1 MKCIKCNSDI
11 PDGVSVC
18 PVCNSDLSQV
28 TLENITQNNT
38 VPIDTS
44 VLPTVPDTPVLP
56 SDQGINVSNGV
67 QANASVEVS
76 ATNGLEQ
83 NNVSSPEVQ
92 NVGVT
97 PGVTS
102 EVTPTNVQ
110 ENSAVGVQQ
119 ENVQATNL
127 NNGVPSAT
135 PSVAEDASANINV
148 NIAMPEQGSAAA
160 YASVTSAQT
169 PEQPQAPTQV
179 VNDINPD
186 FIAPNGESV
195 KLGNTLSPE
204 NKKKNNKKNLII
216 IIAIVGVLLVIG
228 IVFFLYY
235 NSQYKS
241 SSKRIEAIVS
251 ALSVKTKSLKN
262 DVINKSSGTY
272 DLSLTVS
279 SKENN
284 MSIKADGTYAVDLS
298 GKAMDYTVNLSS
310 LNLGEELIDTPINLE
325 LYLNESRIYVL
336 LQNYFDNYIYDEV
349 DGLSTIFDAN
359 EQNNVD
365 YVSVVNA
372 IRGSLTSSL
381 KSMSN
386 TQTVD
391 KVNIHGTSKKSNII
405 KINFNERN
413 RKVFF
418 RAFFRNLANNKKFIS
433 ECAKLS
439 EMSED
444 ELKSKLEDAA
454 SDEEIAKDMKD
465 LNIEIY
471 TAMFGEELNGIKISW
486 EGTSERDVLEIYPTT
501 NGYGLSLKEGSQNV
515 LDLTYESSSKS
526 TSTTVENALKLGAVF
541 YNEGNAYNIDL
552 SYKNVRDVNP
562 KDAKINVKNSINR
575 KYLTEEQKQSII
587 QASQNAG
594 TIGLYLPS
602 ILSIYLNGGVSTTPD
617 IPLEEG
623 GLPINSPDDGY
634 TITGGEITGITDC
647 TENPSLCE

>member
-18 PVCNSDLSQV
+18 PVCNADLSQV

-67 QANASVEVS
+67 QANAAVEVS

-83 NNVSSPEVQ
+83 NNIPSPEVQ
-92 NVGVT
+92 NVDAT
-97 PGVTS
+97 PGVTP
-102 EVTPTNVQ
+102 EVAPTNLQ
-110 ENSAVGVQQ
+110 ENNVVGVQQ
-119 ENVQATNL
+119 ENREPMAENTGTPNI
-127 NNGVPSAT
+127 VPNVAQEDSANT
-135 PSVAEDASANINV
+135 NINV
-148 NIAMPEQGSAAA
+148 GVQGQNGATPENTGAPAE
-160 YASVTSAQT
+160 TSA
-169 PEQPQAPTQV
+169 QV

-216 IIAIVGVLLVIG
+216 IIAIIGVLLVIG

-241 SSKRIEAIVS
+241 SGKRIEAIVS

-272 DLSLTVS
+272 DLSLSVS

-284 MSIKADGTYAVDLS
+284 MSLKADGTYAVDLS

-310 LNLGEELIDTPINLE
+310 LNLGEELIDTPVNLE

-372 IRGSLTSSL
+372 IRVSLTSSL

-471 TAMFGEELNGIKISW
+471 TAMFDEELNGIKISW

-526 TSTTVENALKLGAVF
+526 TSTTVENALTLGAVF